1 MLDFLDIRTKSH
13 KDKSITV
20 DTSFRIGTRIKD
32 IMTQGRQMY
41 AVWDFENGCW
51 TKNRDRAYELID
63 SCIREYISSEID
75 RTGDEH
81 CMDHVSI
88 KWATDGDSGIADK
101 LVRYSRDQK
110 DQQFKPLDTKVVF
123 KSDPYERGMYSSHR
137 LPYDP
142 VEMDTPCYDKMM
154 SVLYSTEERQ
164 KFEWL
169 IGAGLC
175 GDNDKI
181 QKFGVLYGEPG
192 TGKGTVLDIILLL
205 FEGYTASFEAD
216 ALGRKS
222 DSFALE
228 PFKNHPVVAFQ
239 TDGNLSRIEDN
250 TRLNTLISHERLTV
264 NEKYKGKYDTKFDTI
279 LFIGTNDPV
288 KITNAKSGLL
298 RRLID
303 ITPTGNTLPKDDYD
317 YLKSQI
323 PFEIA
328 GIAYHCMELYRNN
341 KKAYNGYKPMLM
353 MAQTNEFYDFILEYY
368 DQFCAEDYILLSTAW
383 TWYKKYC
390 EDANAYTK
398 LSRKNFAAE
407 LSVYF
412 VEGQHDEWY
421 LDEEGNRKHLSSV
434 YRGFKQEKFKNV
446 RNRGVKIIDKRA
458 DKREASGDG
467 SSGTGA
473 GPAKKDIYEGLPKWL
488 HLLDVTGGDYDLT
501 KNPLNVYFAKT
512 KAQYAVPTES
522 GEGTRP
528 KKPWDSS
535 RSKLFALNT
544 LEEHYVLTQE
554 KDPYFIFIDFDKKD
568 KKTGEKSLEL
578 NLEAAKTFPKTYAE
592 TSKSGKGLHLYYI
605 YDGDPGELS
614 MLYDTDIEI
623 KVMRGKSALRRK
635 LILCNS
641 EEIAHINS
649 GLPLK
654 GSKNDMVN
662 WEGVENEKHLRA
674 LIMKGLKRQVFPN
687 TKPSI
692 DYIAKVLD
700 DAFKS
705 GIHYDVNDLRPK
717 VMNMAAGST
726 NNAEYCMTKVCEME
740 FMSED
745 ASDNKESKVYLEKPI
760 AFFDWE
766 VFCNLSILCY
776 KVEGGVVGMDGK
788 EEVVKLINPTPNE
801 VSDFFSN
808 YRAIGYNNLGYDNDI
823 SYARILGYDNEQ
835 LFKLSQAIIKNRK
848 DAGFR
853 ESKNLSYTDIY
864 DFANTKQ
871 SLKKWEIELDLHHQE
886 FPLKWDEPVP
896 MDKWDEAADYC
907 ANDVVATEV
916 VFYHLK
922 SDWEARQAL
931 AKLSGLTVN
940 DKTNAHSARII
951 FGKNRNPQSAF
962 NYPDLSKE
970 FPGYEFS
977 KFGIDKDRYNVR
989 EDGTSVIT
997 SGKSIFMGDDPSEGG
1012 YVDYLTG
1019 IHVNVALLDIASLHP
1034 TTIEVLE
1041 LFGPEYTARFSEIK
1055 SARIA
1060 IKHKDWEKARG
1071 YLGGAL
1077 KPFLEGVENLSED
1090 EQQALSDGLSYALK
1104 IVINSVYGCTSASF
1118 PNPFRDPRNVDNVV
1132 AKRGALFM
1140 ILLKNEVKKRGF
1152 TVVHV
1157 KTDSI
1162 KIANATQEIID
1173 FVSEFGKKYG
1183 YTFEHEATYAKM
1195 CLFNKSVY
1203 IAKYD
1208 EYGERGKNGKHAN
1221 QWTATG
1227 AECQHPYIF
1236 KTLFSH
1242 EPIVFKDYCETKTV
1256 AGGAAIYLD
1265 CNEDLVED
1273 LENRV
1278 YSLREDL
1285 EEATSGKMDIR
1296 RQIKS
1301 IQEEIESIHN
1311 MSFVGRCGSFVPV
1324 VKGAGGGHILR
1335 VDDTGKIGAVGG
1347 TKGYRWLE
1355 AETVLDKHMES
1366 QIDKVYF
1373 RNLVDSTYDHIA
1385 SYGDAEWFING

>member
-20 DTSFRIGTRIKD
+20 ETAFKTNTRVKD
-32 IMTQGRQMY
+32 IMIQGRQLY
-41 AVWDFENGCW
+41 GVWDFENGCW
-51 TKNRDRAYELID
+51 TKNRDRACELID
-63 SCIREYISSEID
+63 ECIREYISSEIE

-81 CMDHVSI
+81 CMDHISI
-88 KWATDGDSGIADK
+88 KWATNCDSGIVDK
-101 LVRYSRDQK
+101 LVRYTRDQK

-123 KSDPYERGMYSSHR
+123 KSDPYERNMYSSHR

-323 PFEIA
+323 PFEVA
-328 GIAYHCMELYRNN
+328 GIAHHCMELYRNN

-368 DQFCAEDYILLSTAW
+368 DQFCAEEYILLSTAW

-446 RNRGVKIIDKRA
+446 RNKGVKIIDKR
-458 DKREASGDG
+458 SGSGSGAGSG
-467 SSGTGA
+467 SSSA
-473 GPAKKDIYEGLPKWL
+473 SAKKDIYEGLPKWL
-488 HLLDVTGGDYDLT
+488 HLQDVTAEDSGYDVT

-554 KDPYFIFIDFDKKD
+554 KDPNFIFIDFDKKD
-568 KKTGEKSLEL
+568 KKTGEKSLDL
-578 NLEAAKTFPKTYAE
+578 NLEAAKTFPKTYVE

-635 LILCNS
+635 LILCNN

-674 LIMKGLKRQVFPN
+674 LILKGLKRQVFPN

-726 NNAEYCMTKVCEME
+726 HNAEYCMTKVCEME
-740 FMSED
+740 FRSEEP
-745 ASDNKESKVYLEKPI
+745 SENQESKVYLEKPI
-760 AFFDWE
+760 AFFDTE
-766 VFCNLSILCY
+766 VFPNLLILCY
-776 KVEGGVVGMDGK
+776 KIEGGKLGVEGKD
-788 EEVVKLINPTPNE
+788 EVIRLYNPTPNE
-801 VSDFFSN
+801 VSLFVNDYRIIGFNNLYYDNPILYAAMLGFSN
-808 YRAIGYNNLGYDNDI
+808 EDI
-823 SYARILGYDNEQ
+823 W
-835 LFKLSQAIIKNRK
+835 KLSHSLIKGGKDK
-848 DAGFR
+848 DAVGDYR
-853 ESKNLSYTDIY
+853 SLISESRNISYTDIL
-864 DFANTKQ
+864 DFSSKKQ
-871 SLKKWEIELDLHHQE
+871 SLKKWEIELDQPHRE
-886 FPLKWDEPVP
+886 FDWDWDTPLPE
-896 MDKWDEAADYC
+896 DKWDEAGDYC
-907 ANDVVATEV
+907 CNDVCSTEV
-916 VFYHLK
+916 TFYHLK
-922 SDWEARQAL
+922 TDWTARQML
-931 AKLSGLTVN
+931 AEIAEMPVNTTTNNLTA
-940 DKTNAHSARII
+940 KII
-951 FGKNRNPQSAF
+951 FGNAKHPKLL
-962 NYPDLSKE
+962 YTDLK
-970 FPGYEFS
+970 
-977 KFGIDKDRYNVR
+977 
-989 EDGTSVIT
+989 
-997 SGKSIFMGDDPSEGG
+997 
-1012 YVDYLTG
+1012 TG
-1019 IHVNVALLDIASLHP
+1019 IRS
-1034 TTIEVLE
+1034 
-1041 LFGPEYTARFSEIK
+1041 
-1055 SARIA
+1055 
-1060 IKHKDWEKARG
+1060 
-1071 YLGGAL
+1071 
-1077 KPFLEGVENLSED
+1077 
-1090 EQQALSDGLSYALK
+1090 
-1104 IVINSVYGCTSASF
+1104 
-1118 PNPFRDPRNVDNVV
+1118 
-1132 AKRGALFM
+1132 
-1140 ILLKNEVKKRGF
+1140 
-1152 TVVHV
+1152 
-1157 KTDSI
+1157 
-1162 KIANATQEIID
+1162 
-1173 FVSEFGKKYG
+1173 
-1183 YTFEHEATYAKM
+1183 
-1195 CLFNKSVY
+1195 
-1203 IAKYD
+1203 
-1208 EYGERGKNGKHAN
+1208 
-1221 QWTATG
+1221 
-1227 AECQHPYIF
+1227 
-1236 KTLFSH
+1236 
-1242 EPIVFKDYCETKTV
+1242 
-1256 AGGAAIYLD
+1256 
-1265 CNEDLVED
+1265 
-1273 LENRV
+1273 
-1278 YSLREDL
+1278 
-1285 EEATSGKMDIR
+1285 
-1296 RQIKS
+1296 
-1301 IQEEIESIHN
+1301 
-1311 MSFVGRCGSFVPV
+1311 
-1324 VKGAGGGHILR
+1324 
-1335 VDDTGKIGAVGG
+1335 
-1347 TKGYRWLE
+1347 
-1355 AETVLDKHMES
+1355 
-1366 QIDKVYF
+1366 
-1373 RNLVDSTYDHIA
+1373 
-1385 SYGDAEWFING
+1385 